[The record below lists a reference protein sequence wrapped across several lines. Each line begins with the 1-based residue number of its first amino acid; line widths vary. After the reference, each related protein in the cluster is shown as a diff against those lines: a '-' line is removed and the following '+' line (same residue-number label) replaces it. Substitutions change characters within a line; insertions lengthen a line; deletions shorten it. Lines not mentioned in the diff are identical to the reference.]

1 MSAVDHIRC
10 QQCRTPNDP
19 GALFCGRCGASLTG
33 SIHGGVRRRQGRVT
47 AAGVAMGFAL
57 FLILLATTFIL
68 GFIIYRTLELGEAVD
83 PYVARSGT
91 TASIVADA
99 SDNPGGGSDGSGS
112 GGSDN
117 PSSTAAAMLIRA
129 SAASASSV
137 LKATTT
143 SNFRPPNLLD
153 GDLTTAWIEGEEG
166 PGSGE
171 WARFDFSEPVVLD
184 HLEIANGYQKD
195 DDRFFSHARV
205 KSLKVEYSNGATQLV
220 ELLDTKDLQS
230 VTTTHRATEWIKLT
244 IVSVYPDYEWEDAA
258 LSEVRVYAS
267 PDEQ

>member
-1 MSAVDHIRC
+1 
-10 QQCRTPNDP
+10 
-19 GALFCGRCGASLTG
+19 
-33 SIHGGVRRRQGRVT
+33 VT

-57 FLILLATTFIL
+57 FLILVGTVFIL
-68 GFIIYRTLELGEAVD
+68 GFIVYRALALGETVD
-83 PYVARSGT
+83 PYAGRSGT
-91 TASIVADA
+91 TASIVADS
-99 SDNPGGGSDGSGS
+99 SDNPGGSGAGT
-112 GGSDN
+112 GGS
-117 PSSTAAAMLIRA
+117 SSAPTATAIRA
-129 SAASASSV
+129 PAVSASSV

-153 GDLTTAWIEGEEG
+153 GDLTTAWIEGDKG
-166 PGSGE
+166 PGAGE
-171 WARFDFSEPVVLD
+171 WARFDFFQPVVLD

-230 VTTTHRATEWIKLT
+230 VTTARRATEWIKLT

-258 LSEVRVYAS
+258 LSEVRVYAL

>member
-1 MSAVDHIRC
+1 
-10 QQCRTPNDP
+10 
-19 GALFCGRCGASLTG
+19 
-33 SIHGGVRRRQGRVT
+33 VT

-68 GFIIYRTLELGEAVD
+68 GFIVYRALALGETVD
-83 PYVARSGT
+83 PYAGRSGT

-99 SDNPGGGSDGSGS
+99 SDNPGGAGS
-112 GGSDN
+112 GGS
-117 PSSTAAAMLIRA
+117 SSAPTATAIRA
-129 SAASASSV
+129 PAASASSV
-137 LKATTT
+137 LKATTS

-153 GDLTTAWIEGEEG
+153 DDLTTAWIEGEEG

-171 WARFDFSEPVVLD
+171 WARFDFFQPVVLD
-184 HLEIANGYQKD
+184 RLEIANGYQKD

-220 ELLDTKDLQS
+220 ELLDSKDLQS
-230 VTTTHRATEWIKLT
+230 VTTARRATEWIKLT

-258 LSEVRVYAS
+258 LSEVRVYAL